1 MGACC
6 TSKGVE
12 PNNTVNVFDMNQKGY
27 PNEKQF
33 KMMIALF

>member
-12 PNNTVNVFDMNQKGY
+12 PNNTVNVLNQKGY
-27 PNEKQF
+27 PIEKTIQNDDCS
-33 KMMIALF
+33 I